1 MEISKATQ
9 PGGAV
14 VGAQLNSSEQ
24 VDEKSGALNNSLLM
38 QKDFQLTLQD
48 GIKTNLAELK
58 IVLQNREQLIQ
69 SLPEEIRKAVL
80 EILQQSSSDTV
91 LSKGLASLFQ
101 GQKNVADQLKNM
113 AMVLD
118 FAAVLN
124 QEDHSDIQASL
135 KNMIENFSEQ
145 SNVTSE
151 QSSAKI
157 LDLAKMLSASSS
169 LPQGTFKQTVEQL
182 IRQTVPENMQQLS
195 VSDQKNIVSLATS
208 LKQSMPAE
216 IQQLAQKNNIPNLPK
231 VWALLQ
237 VTDVGQYADIEPQ
250 ILQEASNI
258 MKQLAK
264 VIAPEKMTTATQ
276 LGQSISNLPS
286 ETGDIVTVLNQI
298 EQFVKKI
305 PNQSSVNATVVS
317 QIEELMKNAPTE
329 KSARATVVSQLEELV
344 KSVLNGNNTKA
355 TVDSQIV
362 ELAKNLSTENNAKVT
377 IVSQLEELVKNVLT
391 GNITEETVDSQINQ
405 LAKNVSTEKSARA
418 TVVSQLEELVK
429 SVLTGNNTK
438 AAVDSQIVQLAK
450 SLSTENNVKA
460 TVVSQLEELVKSL
473 STESNAKVSVVSQL
487 EQFVKSLPADV
498 GNKLTILTKLETF
511 MTALPSEI
519 SEGVSQA
526 LAQENIPESLQN
538 LSNKLNSALMLNKN
552 MTNDQ
557 QAFLTKSVES
567 LIKQSPVTPADISD
581 ALTQLANQFIETTTT
596 TEQLKNLI
604 RDLKAQL
611 FTTDVSNIEKEQT
624 MVNQLTKLF
633 EEKIPQALQE
643 GVVKNKL
650 IDSAKV
656 WTILKSLETEPWQNI
671 ESQSLQK
678 SAGMIKELALSMYKS
693 TGVEVQKQA
702 EHSTLAFS
710 IPLQVAEGVY
720 YPAHIHIYQE
730 QKNSSNEL
738 AQRQFETWL
747 RICVDTENI
756 GTVDSIFRLYGDN
769 KLDVRVVFPS
779 SVAAS
784 QFSEQLPALRKNL
797 DESKINVA
805 DIMIGKIND

>member
-9 PGGAV
+9 PVGAV
-14 VGAQLNSSEQ
+14 VSAQLNISEQ
-24 VDEKSGALNNSLLM
+24 VDGKSGALNNSLLM
-38 QKDFQLTLQD
+38 QQDFQLTLQD

-58 IVLQNREQLIQ
+58 AVLQNREQLIQ
-69 SLPEEIRKAVL
+69 SLPEEVRKAVL
-80 EILQQSSSDTV
+80 EILQQNLSDTA

-124 QEDHSDIQASL
+124 QEDHSDIQKSL
-135 KNMIENFSEQ
+135 KNMIENFSKQ

-195 VSDQKNIVSLATS
+195 ISDQKNVASLATS

-258 MKQLAK
+258 VKQLAK

-344 KSVLNGNNTKA
+344 KSVLTGNNTKA

-362 ELAKNLSTENNAKVT
+362 QLAKNLSTENHA
-377 IVSQLEELVKNVLT
+377 
-391 GNITEETVDSQINQ
+391 
-405 LAKNVSTEKSARA
+405 
-418 TVVSQLEELVK
+418 
-429 SVLTGNNTK
+429 
-438 AAVDSQIVQLAK
+438 
-450 SLSTENNVKA
+450 KA

-487 EQFVKSLPADV
+487 EQFVKSLSAEV

-581 ALTQLANQFIETTTT
+581 ALTQLANQFIEITTT

-624 MVNQLTKLF
+624 MVDQLTKLF

-643 GVVKNKL
+643 GVLKNKL

-656 WTILKSLETEPWQNI
+656 WTVLKSLETEPWQNI

-678 SAGMIKELALSMYKS
+678 SAGTIKELALSMYKS

-756 GTVDSIFRLYGDN
+756 GIVDSIFRLYGDN
-769 KLDVRVVFPS
+769 NLDVRVVFPS

-797 DESKINVA
+797 DESKINIA
-805 DIMIGKIND
+805 DIMIGKISD